1 MDNKEIHHNNNEK
14 SSLFT
19 EENSENN
26 QNVMEINRYLKNE
39 NSNILISNKSLVN
52 NIINDGKVILSENS
66 FFNDLDNIMNN
77 NEFRNFYDKYF
88 NDFTDTKVVL
98 LYMKLYETLQIE
110 YREKNGCDVEK
121 EVLAYIMKELMI
133 DNISRKN
140 IFDAFNDYTEN
151 KNKNGN
157 KKYLLDIFENKNK
170 KNMIK

>member
-1 MDNKEIHHNNNEK
+1 MNSNFSLDYSEKNEK
-14 SSLFT
+14 KDS
-19 EENSENN
+19 
-26 QNVMEINRYLKNE
+26 NVLVPSKF
-39 NSNILISNKSLVN
+39 LVN

-66 FFNDLDNIMNN
+66 FFNDLNNIMNN

-88 NDFTDTKVVL
+88 NDFSDTKVVL

-121 EVLAYIMKELMI
+121 EVLAYIMKELMT

-151 KNKNGN
+151 NNKNGN

>member
-1 MDNKEIHHNNNEK
+1 MNKKKVVSIYSNDK
-14 SSLFT
+14 
-19 EENSENN
+19 
-26 QNVMEINRYLKNE
+26 
-39 NSNILISNKSLVN
+39 SNILVN
-52 NIINDGKVILSENS
+52 NIISDGKVILSENS

-88 NDFTDTKVVL
+88 NDFSDTKVVL

-121 EVLAYIMKELMI
+121 EVLAYIMKELMT

-157 KKYLLDIFENKNK
+157 KKYLLDIFETKNR